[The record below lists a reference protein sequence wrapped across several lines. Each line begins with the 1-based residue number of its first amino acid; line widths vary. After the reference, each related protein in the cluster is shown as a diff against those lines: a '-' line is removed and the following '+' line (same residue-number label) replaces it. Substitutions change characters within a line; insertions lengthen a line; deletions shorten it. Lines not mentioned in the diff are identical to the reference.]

1 MINQEFSRYLETIQE
16 NDQTKELTEV
26 FQLIIQYIGKQD
38 HEIISKKKKDLSK
51 TLLTKVKTMV
61 TYQ

>member
-1 MINQEFSRYLETIQE
+1 MINQEFSRYLETIKE

-51 TLLTKVKTMV
+51 ILLTKVKTMV

>member
-1 MINQEFSRYLETIQE
+1 MINQEFSQYLETIQE
-16 NDQTKELTEV
+16 NDQTKELTEA
-26 FQLIIQYIGKQD
+26 FQLIIQYIGKKD

-61 TYQ
+61 TY